1 MKKFF
6 IILSVMAVLLLT
18 NAGMASGA
26 GSAVYLGPLDTF
38 KILDNQITA
47 LSSTDFINVQ
57 AAVRQKKRYR
67 DRFIN

>member
-26 GSAVYLGPLDTF
+26 GSAVYQGPLDTF

-47 LSSTDFINVQ
+47 LSSTDLINVQ
-57 AAVRQKKRYR
+57 AAVRQKKRSR